1 MNSLTDQQLLRDY
14 AGCRSD
20 TAFAE
25 LVRRHVDFVYSA
37 ALRMVCDSHLAED
50 VTQGVFVALAQ
61 NAGQLTDRPV
71 LAGWLHRTAQ
81 NLAANTVRSEVR
93 RRAREQEA
101 AAMNQLLATESDAT
115 WEIIA
120 PHLDAALGELN
131 EVDRDILLL
140 RYFERKSARDMA
152 QILGTSEDAAQKRV
166 SRAMERFRE
175 FFSIRRL
182 TIGAGGLAVLI
193 SANAIHAAPVGLA
206 TAISAAAVL
215 TGTAIST
222 STAVAVTKTIAMTT
236 LQKTLIT
243 AALVTTVGAGIFE
256 AHQAMQLRAQIQILQ
271 QQQTPLAEQIRQLQA
286 DNESLSNRL
295 AEIGEAKKL
304 SEAQFNELLKLRSQ
318 TGQTRTALQELAKMK
333 SNVAQQRGEMP
344 AYFTNAMAQ
353 GISMSEKFRK
363 KAALAKLARMK
374 EKLNL
379 TDDQEQAINDLMV
392 KNIENSSQQ
401 TLSAM
406 LGKPVNQAASTALL
420 NEETAIKALLTSD
433 QLAVYPDFL
442 QGEAITSAKT
452 SAQSDLTIMT
462 GEMDLT
468 QDQQDKAQAALYQ
481 VDLNQQTS
489 ASQNQEAIAQARASG
504 NLSDAINMQIE
515 AQKQNLEDKLKAL
528 NGILTPEQLNTYQQ
542 KQLDMIDM
550 QTSAMKMF
558 LPQTNNAVAQ

>member
-1 MNSLTDQQLLRDY
+1 VNRLTDQQLLRDY

-20 TAFAE
+20 TAFSE
-25 LVRRHVDFVYSA
+25 LVRRHIDFIYSA

-61 NAGQLTDRPV
+61 TAGQLTDRPV
-71 LAGWLHRTAQ
+71 LSGWLHRTTQ

-120 PHLDAALGELN
+120 PHLDTALGELN
-131 EVDRDILLL
+131 EADRDILLL
-140 RYFERKSARDMA
+140 RYFERKSACDMA
-152 QILGTSEDAAQKRV
+152 QILGTSEEAAQKRV
-166 SRAMERFRE
+166 SRAVERLRE
-175 FFSIRRL
+175 FFSKQKI
-182 TIGAGGLAVLI
+182 TIGASGLAVLI
-193 SANAIHAAPVGLA
+193 SANAIQAAPVGLA
-206 TAISAAAVL
+206 AMISAAAVL
-215 TGTAIST
+215 VGTAVQT
-222 STAVAVTKTIAMTT
+222 SALIAATKTIAMTT
-236 LQKTLIT
+236 LQKTIIC
-243 AALVTTVGAGIFE
+243 AAFVAAVGTGIFE
-256 AHQAMQLRAQIQILQ
+256 AHQNSKLQNQIQTLQ
-271 QQQTPLAEQIRQLQA
+271 QQQAPLAEQIRQLQA
-286 DNESLSNRL
+286 DNESLSHRL

-333 SNVAQQRGEMP
+333 SNVAQQRSEMP

-401 TLSAM
+401 TLSAI
-406 LGKPVNQAASTALL
+406 LGRPANQAASTTSL
-420 NEETAIKALLTSD
+420 NEETAVKALLSPD

-528 NGILTPEQLNTYQQ
+528 NSILTPEQLNTYQQ